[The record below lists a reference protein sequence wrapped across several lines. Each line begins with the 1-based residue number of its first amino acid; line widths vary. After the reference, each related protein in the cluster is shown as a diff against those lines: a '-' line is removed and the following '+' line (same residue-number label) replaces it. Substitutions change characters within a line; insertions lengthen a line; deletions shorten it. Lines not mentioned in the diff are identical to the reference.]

1 MNIRSCNIDTVIL
14 ADHLS
19 VIGSIAIPSFKY
31 FCHTGDISTTKLDSE
46 QLYEKIHETEN
57 LQVVVLTIH
66 NLGGAFDDFTT
77 AM

>member
-1 MNIRSCNIDTVIL
+1 MDIRSCTIDTVTL

-19 VIGSIAIPSFKY
+19 VIGSIAIPCFIY
-31 FCHTGDISTTKLDSE
+31 FRHTGDISTTKLDSE
-46 QLYEKIHETEN
+46 QLYEKIHDTEN

-66 NLGGAFDDFTT
+66 DPGRAFDDFTT